1 MNRIFKTV
9 YPPIAWTVL
18 IQVFLCLP
26 GSAIPTGG
34 AFDIPNLDKIV
45 HIFLFGGF
53 VLFWCLYANRQ
64 VYTQRKR
71 ALLFFLIFL
80 LACINGIALEY
91 VQRDYIPHRS
101 FDEADII
108 VDVISASISYGLCN
122 VYVLNHDSRD

>member
-9 YPPIAWTVL
+9 YLSIAWTIL

-26 GSAIPTGG
+26 GSAIPSGG
-34 AFDIPNLDKIV
+34 AFDIPNLDKII
-45 HIFLFGGF
+45 HIILFGGF
-53 VLFWCLYANRQ
+53 VALWCLYANRQ
-64 VYTQRKR
+64 AYTGRKR
-71 ALLFFLIFL
+71 AAIFFFIFL

-91 VQRDYIPHRS
+91 VQLYYIPHRS

-122 VYVLNHDSRD
+122 VYLLS